1 MKSFQKLN
9 EKLRKVIREYGY
21 IEPTEPQEEAIPK
34 ILDGKNVLIIAPTGS
49 GKTEAALFPVMS
61 KMLDEETKGIGAIY
75 ITPLRALNRDILRR
89 MQEIALKAGLT
100 IEVRHGDTPEATRR
114 RQSIKPPQILIT
126 TPETLQA
133 ILPGK
138 RMRRHLS
145 KVKHVIIDEIHEFL
159 SDKRGAQLALALERL
174 REICGNEFQRIGLSA
189 TIGNPL
195 EAAKFLSGEGR
206 NAEIIDSTI
215 GKKIEVKAEA
225 VIENGKIES
234 KIDADIPETII
245 SRIKRIIEL
254 TLENGSTLLF
264 TNTRETA
271 EFLATMIKRMNPPF
285 NIGVHHGSLSRE
297 ERIRVEEEF
306 KNGII
311 KLLICTSS
319 LELGL
324 DIGLINYVIQYTSP
338 RQTVNLIQRI
348 GRAKHKITET
358 SRGVIITSTLDD
370 ILESA
375 VLARRGVNGILE
387 AIKIHE
393 KALDVLAHQ
402 IVGLI
407 MDNGSIS
414 ISDIKRVFSRAYPYR
429 NISEN
434 EISEVASF
442 LSSIG
447 VVKYFKEDGIVKA
460 RGGRTWKYYYENI
473 SVIPDIRRFKVIS
486 TENMRAIGE
495 LDEEF
500 VAIHVEDPFI
510 LAGRAWKIVNVDED
524 EMKVYVEYIGDEL
537 AAIPAW
543 IGELIPVSME
553 TAMETADLREKIIK
567 GEDIS
572 EYPLK
577 KEAIEYAKKVLEE
590 HLKCGIPIPTSNRII
605 VEGLGRIIIIHVPLG
620 TNGNRALATILSSK
634 ITEKMRINVRRV
646 TDPYRVALIT
656 PNPLNPESIIELI
669 RSLDLEE
676 EDIVNA
682 LKNTHEYQW
691 KLLHV
696 ARRMGVVEKDAKIS
710 KIRGLTAYLEDTV
723 AEKEAIREAIQ
734 DYFDIKAV
742 KRLIEEIRAD
752 KVKVEAYRSRID
764 AEISPLTRQIL
775 VQALPHGLIPKGE
788 APLNIVDIVKERLQN
803 REIILACIHCRKWM
817 GKYKV
822 KYLPEEIVCPKC
834 GAKAVGTTHREDI
847 LKILEKWHR
856 GMKMSDD
863 EKKSFEE
870 FQKSISLIM
879 SYGKKALIA
888 LAARGVGP
896 TTAARIL
903 KGYMKTEEEF
913 YLEILEAEKEYL
925 RTRMFW
931 EG

>member
-9 EKLRKVIREYGY
+9 EKLRKVIVEYGY

-34 ILDGKNVLIIAPTGS
+34 ILDGRNVLIIAPTGS

-61 KMLDEETKGIGAIY
+61 KILDEEARGIRAIY

-100 IEVRHGDTPEATRR
+100 MEVRHGDTPETARR

-138 RMRRHLS
+138 RMRKHLS
-145 KVKHVIIDEIHEFL
+145 KVKHVIIDEIHEFI
-159 SDKRGAQLALALERL
+159 SDKRGAQLSLALERL
-174 REICGNEFQRIGLSA
+174 REICGREYQRIGLSA
-189 TIGNPL
+189 TIGNPW

-206 NAEIIDSTI
+206 DVEIVDSTI
-215 GKKIEVKAEA
+215 GKKIEVKVEA
-225 VIENGKIES
+225 VTDDMKIEGRV
-234 KIDADIPETII
+234 DADIPETII
-245 SRIKRIIEL
+245 PRIKRIVEL
-254 TLENGSTLLF
+254 VLENGSTLLF

-271 EFLATMIKRMNPPF
+271 EYLATIIRKMNPPF

-306 KNGII
+306 KNGKI

-324 DIGLINYVIQYTSP
+324 DIGLVNYVIQYTSP

-348 GRAKHKITET
+348 GRAKHKLTET
-358 SRGVIITSTLDD
+358 SKGTIISSTLDD

-387 AIKIHE
+387 PAKIHE

-407 MDNGSIS
+407 MDNGPMN
-414 ISDIKRVFSRAYPYR
+414 ISDVKRVFIRAYPYR
-429 NISEN
+429 DISEN

-447 VVKYFKEDGIVKA
+447 VVRYFKEDGTIKA
-460 RGGRTWKYYYENI
+460 RGIRTWKYYYENL
-473 SVIPDIRRFKVIS
+473 SVIPDVRRFKVIS

-500 VAIHVEDPFI
+500 VAIHGEEPFI
-510 LAGRAWKIVNVDED
+510 LAGRAWRIINVDEN
-524 EMKVYVEYIGDEL
+524 EMKVYVEYMGDEI

-553 TAMETADLREKIIK
+553 AAMETADLREKII
-567 GEDIS
+567 GSEDLS
-572 EYPLK
+572 EYPLTG
-577 KEAIEYAKKVLEE
+577 EAIEYAKKILGE
-590 HLKCGIPIPTSNRII
+590 HLKCGIPIPTSNRVI
-605 VEGLGRIIIIHVPLG
+605 VEGLGRIIVVHVPLG
-620 TNGNRALATILSSK
+620 TNGNRTLAAILSSK
-634 ITEKMRINVRRV
+634 ITEKMRMNVRRV
-646 TDPYRVALIT
+646 SDPYRVTLIT
-656 PNPLNPESIIELI
+656 PNPLNPESIVELI
-669 RSLDLEE
+669 RGLDIDEE
-676 EDIVNA
+676 SVNT

-710 KIRGLTAYLEDTV
+710 RIKGLAAYLEDTV
-723 AEKEAIREAIQ
+723 VEREALREAIQ
-734 DYFDIKAV
+734 DYFDIEAV
-742 KRLIEEIRAD
+742 KRLLEEVRAG
-752 KVKVEAYRSRID
+752 KVKVEAYKGRMD

-775 VQALPHGLIPKGE
+775 IQALPQGLIPKGE
-788 APLNIVDIVKERLQN
+788 APLNIVDIVRERLQN
-803 REIILACIHCRKWM
+803 REVILACIHCRRWM

-834 GAKAVGTTHREDI
+834 GAKAIGATHREDI
-847 LKILEKWHR
+847 LKILDKWHR
-856 GMKMSDD
+856 GLKMNDD

-879 SYGKKALIA
+879 SYGKRALIA

-903 KGYMKTEEEF
+903 KGYFKTEEEL
-913 YLEILEAEKEYL
+913 YLQILEAEKEYL

-931 EG
+931 EE

>member
-9 EKLRKVIREYGY
+9 EKLRKVIVEYGY

-34 ILDGKNVLIIAPTGS
+34 ILDGRNVLIIAPTGS

-61 KMLDEETKGIGAIY
+61 KILDEEARGIRAIY

-100 IEVRHGDTPEATRR
+100 IEVRHGDTPETARR

-138 RMRRHLS
+138 RMRKHLS
-145 KVKHVIIDEIHEFL
+145 KVKHVIIDEIHEFI
-159 SDKRGAQLALALERL
+159 SDKRGAQLSLALERL
-174 REICGNEFQRIGLSA
+174 REICGREYQRIGLSA
-189 TIGNPL
+189 TIGNPW

-206 NAEIIDSTI
+206 DVEIVDSTI
-215 GKKIEVKAEA
+215 GKKIEVKVEA
-225 VIENGKIES
+225 VTENMKIEGRV
-234 KIDADIPETII
+234 DADIPETII
-245 SRIKRIIEL
+245 PRIKRIVEL
-254 TLENGSTLLF
+254 VLENGSTLLF

-271 EFLATMIKRMNPPF
+271 EYLATIIRKMNPPF

-306 KNGII
+306 KNGKI

-324 DIGLINYVIQYTSP
+324 DIGLVNYVIQYTSP

-348 GRAKHKITET
+348 GRAKHKLTET
-358 SRGVIITSTLDD
+358 SKGTIISSTLDD

-387 AIKIHE
+387 PAKIHE

-407 MDNGSIS
+407 MDNGPMN
-414 ISDIKRVFSRAYPYR
+414 ISDVKRVFRRAYPYR
-429 NISEN
+429 DISEN

-447 VVKYFKEDGIVKA
+447 VVRYFKEDGTIKA
-460 RGGRTWKYYYENI
+460 RGIRTWKYYYENL
-473 SVIPDIRRFKVIS
+473 SVIPDVRRFKVIS

-500 VAIHVEDPFI
+500 VAIHGEEPFI
-510 LAGRAWKIVNVDED
+510 LAGRAWRIINVDED
-524 EMKVYVEYIGDEL
+524 EMKVYVEYMGDEI

-553 TAMETADLREKIIK
+553 AAMETADLREKII
-567 GEDIS
+567 GSEDLS
-572 EYPLK
+572 EYPLTG
-577 KEAIEYAKKVLEE
+577 EAIEYAKKILGE
-590 HLKCGIPIPTSNRII
+590 HLKCGIPIPTSNRVI
-605 VEGLGRIIIIHVPLG
+605 VEGLGRIIVVHVPLG
-620 TNGNRALATILSSK
+620 TNGNRTLAAILSSK
-634 ITEKMRINVRRV
+634 ITEKMRMNVRRIS
-646 TDPYRVALIT
+646 DSYRVALIT
-656 PNPLNPESIIELI
+656 PNPINPESIVELI
-669 RSLDLEE
+669 RGLNIDEG
-676 EDIVNA
+676 IVNA

-710 KIRGLTAYLEDTV
+710 RIKGLAAYLEDTV
-723 AEKEAIREAIQ
+723 AEREALREAIQ
-734 DYFDIKAV
+734 DYFNIEAV
-742 KRLIEEIRAD
+742 KRFVEEVRAGR
-752 KVKVEAYRSRID
+752 VRLEAYRGRMDSN
-764 AEISPLTRQIL
+764 ISPLTRQIL
-775 VQALPHGLIPKGE
+775 IQALPQGLIPKGE
-788 APLNIVDIVKERLQN
+788 APLNIVDIVRERLQN
-803 REIILACIHCRKWM
+803 REVILACIHCRKWM
-817 GKYKV
+817 GRYKV

-834 GAKAVGTTHREDI
+834 GAKAIGATHREDI

-856 GMKMSDD
+856 GLKMSDD

-879 SYGKKALIA
+879 SYGKRALIA

-903 KGYMKTEEEF
+903 KGYFKTEEEF
-913 YLEILEAEKEYL
+913 YLQILEAEKEYL

-931 EG
+931 GE

>member
-1 MKSFQKLN
+1 MKSFQELN
-9 EKLRKVIREYGY
+9 EKLRKVIVEYGY

-34 ILDGKNVLIIAPTGS
+34 ILDGRNVLIIAPTGS

-61 KMLDEETKGIGAIY
+61 KILDEGARGIRAIY

-100 IEVRHGDTPEATRR
+100 IEVRHGDTPETARR

-145 KVKHVIIDEIHEFL
+145 KVKHVIIDEIHEFI
-159 SDKRGAQLALALERL
+159 SDKRGAQLSLALERL
-174 REICGNEFQRIGLSA
+174 REICGSEYQRIGLSA
-189 TIGNPL
+189 TIGNPW

-206 NAEIIDSTI
+206 DVEIVDSTI
-215 GKKIEVKAEA
+215 GKKIEVKVEA
-225 VIENGKIES
+225 VTDDMKIEG
-234 KIDADIPETII
+234 KVDADIPETII
-245 SRIKRIIEL
+245 PRIKRIVEL
-254 TLENGSTLLF
+254 VLENGSTLLF

-271 EFLATMIKRMNPPF
+271 EYLATIIRKINPPF
-285 NIGVHHGSLSRE
+285 DIGVHHGSLSRE
-297 ERIRVEEEF
+297 ERIKVEEEF
-306 KNGII
+306 KNGKI

-324 DIGLINYVIQYTSP
+324 DIGLVNYVIQYTSP

-348 GRAKHKITET
+348 GRAKHKLTET
-358 SRGVIITSTLDD
+358 SQGTIIASTLDD
-370 ILESA
+370 TLESA
-375 VLARRGVNGILE
+375 VLARRGINGILE
-387 AIKIHE
+387 PAKIHE

-407 MDNGSIS
+407 MDNGPMNV
-414 ISDIKRVFSRAYPYR
+414 SDVKRVFSRAYPYR
-429 NISEN
+429 DISEN

-447 VVKYFKEDGIVKA
+447 VVRYFKEDGTIKA
-460 RGGRTWKYYYENI
+460 RGMRTWKYYYENL

-500 VAIHVEDPFI
+500 VAIHGEEPFI
-510 LAGRAWKIVNVDED
+510 LAGRAWRIVNVNED
-524 EMKVYVEYIGDEL
+524 EMRVYVEYMGDEI

-553 TAMETADLREKIIK
+553 AAMEAADLREKIIR
-567 GEDIS
+567 GEDLS
-572 EYPLK
+572 EYPLTE
-577 KEAIEYAKKVLEE
+577 EAIEYAKKILGE
-590 HLKCGIPIPTSNRII
+590 HLKCGIPIPTSNRVI
-605 VEGLGRIIIIHVPLG
+605 VEGLGRIIVIHVPLG
-620 TNGNRALATILSSK
+620 TNGNRTLATILSSK
-634 ITEKMRINVRRV
+634 ITEKMRMNVRRV
-646 TDPYRVALIT
+646 SDPYRVALIT
-656 PNPLNPESIIELI
+656 PNPLNPESIVELI
-669 RSLDLEE
+669 RGLDIDEE
-676 EDIVNA
+676 SVNT

-710 KIRGLTAYLEDTV
+710 RIKGLAAYLEDTV
-723 AEKEAIREAIQ
+723 VEREALREAIQ
-734 DYFDIKAV
+734 DYFDIEAV
-742 KRLIEEIRAD
+742 KRLLEEVRAG
-752 KVKVEAYRSRID
+752 KVKIEAYKGRMD

-775 VQALPHGLIPKGE
+775 IQALPQGLIPKGE
-788 APLNIVDIVKERLQN
+788 APLNIVDIVRERLQN
-803 REIILACIHCRKWM
+803 REVILACIHCRRWM

-834 GAKAVGTTHREDI
+834 GAKAIGATHREDI
-847 LKILEKWHR
+847 LKILDKWHR
-856 GMKMSDD
+856 GLKMNDD

-879 SYGKKALIA
+879 SYGKRALIA

-903 KGYMKTEEEF
+903 KGYFKTEEEF
-913 YLEILEAEKEYL
+913 YLQILEAEKEYL

-931 EG
+931 EE

>member
-9 EKLRKVIREYGY
+9 EKLRKVIVEYGY

-34 ILDGKNVLIIAPTGS
+34 ILDGRNVLIIAPTGS

-61 KMLDEETKGIGAIY
+61 KILDEEARGIRAIY

-100 IEVRHGDTPEATRR
+100 MEVRHGDTPETARR

-138 RMRRHLS
+138 RMRKHLS
-145 KVKHVIIDEIHEFL
+145 KVKHVIIDEIHEFI
-159 SDKRGAQLALALERL
+159 SDKRGAQLSLALERL
-174 REICGNEFQRIGLSA
+174 REICGREYQRIGLSA
-189 TIGNPL
+189 TIGNPW

-206 NAEIIDSTI
+206 DVEIVDSTI
-215 GKKIEVKAEA
+215 GKKIEVKVEA
-225 VIENGKIES
+225 VTDDMKIEGRV
-234 KIDADIPETII
+234 DADIPETII
-245 SRIKRIIEL
+245 PRIKRIVEL
-254 TLENGSTLLF
+254 VLENGSTLLF

-271 EFLATMIKRMNPPF
+271 EYLATIIRKMNPPF

-306 KNGII
+306 KNGKI

-324 DIGLINYVIQYTSP
+324 DIGLVNYVIQYTSP

-348 GRAKHKITET
+348 GRAKHKLTET
-358 SRGVIITSTLDD
+358 SKGTIISSTLDD

-387 AIKIHE
+387 PAKIHE

-407 MDNGSIS
+407 MDNGPMN
-414 ISDIKRVFSRAYPYR
+414 ISDVKRVFIRAYPYR
-429 NISEN
+429 DISEN

-447 VVKYFKEDGIVKA
+447 VVRYFKEDGTIKA
-460 RGGRTWKYYYENI
+460 RGIRTWKYYYENL
-473 SVIPDIRRFKVIS
+473 SVIPDVRRFKVIS

-500 VAIHVEDPFI
+500 VAIHGEEPFI
-510 LAGRAWKIVNVDED
+510 LAGRAWRIINVDED
-524 EMKVYVEYIGDEL
+524 EMKVYVEYMGDEI

-553 TAMETADLREKIIK
+553 AAMETADLREKII
-567 GEDIS
+567 GSEDLS
-572 EYPLK
+572 EYPLTG
-577 KEAIEYAKKVLEE
+577 EAIEYAKKILGE
-590 HLKCGIPIPTSNRII
+590 HLKCGIPIPTSNRVI
-605 VEGLGRIIIIHVPLG
+605 VEGLGRIIVVHVPLG
-620 TNGNRALATILSSK
+620 TNGNRTLAAILSSK
-634 ITEKMRINVRRV
+634 ITEKMRMNVRRIS
-646 TDPYRVALIT
+646 DSYRVALIT
-656 PNPLNPESIIELI
+656 TNPINPESIVELI
-669 RSLDLEE
+669 RGLNIDGG
-676 EDIVNA
+676 IVNA

-710 KIRGLTAYLEDTV
+710 RIKGLAAYLEDTV
-723 AEKEAIREAIQ
+723 AEREALREAIQ
-734 DYFDIKAV
+734 DYFNIEAV
-742 KRLIEEIRAD
+742 KRFVEEVRAGR
-752 KVKVEAYRSRID
+752 VRLEAYRGRMDSD
-764 AEISPLTRQIL
+764 ISPLTRQIL
-775 VQALPHGLIPKGE
+775 IQALPQGLIPKGE
-788 APLNIVDIVKERLQN
+788 APLNIVDIVRERLQN
-803 REIILACIHCRKWM
+803 REVILACIHCRKWM
-817 GKYKV
+817 GRYKV

-834 GAKAVGTTHREDI
+834 GAKAIGATHREDI

-856 GMKMSDD
+856 GLKMSDD

-879 SYGKKALIA
+879 SYGKRALIA

-903 KGYMKTEEEF
+903 KGYFKTEEEF
-913 YLEILEAEKEYL
+913 YLQILEAEKEYL

-931 EG
+931 EE

>member
-9 EKLRKVIREYGY
+9 EKLRKVIVEYGY

-34 ILDGKNVLIIAPTGS
+34 ILDGRNVLIIAPTGS

-61 KMLDEETKGIGAIY
+61 KILDEEARGIRAIY

-100 IEVRHGDTPEATRR
+100 MEVRHGDTPETARR

-138 RMRRHLS
+138 RMRKHLS
-145 KVKHVIIDEIHEFL
+145 KVKHVIIDEIHEFI
-159 SDKRGAQLALALERL
+159 SDKRGAQLSLALERL
-174 REICGNEFQRIGLSA
+174 REICGREYQRIGLSA
-189 TIGNPL
+189 TIGNPW

-206 NAEIIDSTI
+206 DVEIVDSTI
-215 GKKIEVKAEA
+215 GKKIEVKVEA
-225 VIENGKIES
+225 VTDDMKIEGRV
-234 KIDADIPETII
+234 DADIPETII
-245 SRIKRIIEL
+245 PRIKRIVEL
-254 TLENGSTLLF
+254 VLENGSTLLF

-271 EFLATMIKRMNPPF
+271 EYLATIIRKMNPPF

-306 KNGII
+306 KNGKI

-324 DIGLINYVIQYTSP
+324 DIGLVNYVIQYTSP

-348 GRAKHKITET
+348 GRAKHKLTET
-358 SRGVIITSTLDD
+358 SKGTIISSTLDD

-387 AIKIHE
+387 PAKIHE

-407 MDNGSIS
+407 MDNGPMN
-414 ISDIKRVFSRAYPYR
+414 ISDVKRVFIRAYPYR
-429 NISEN
+429 DISEN

-447 VVKYFKEDGIVKA
+447 VVRYFKEDGTIKA
-460 RGGRTWKYYYENI
+460 RGIRTWKYYYENL
-473 SVIPDIRRFKVIS
+473 SVIPDVRRFKVIS

-500 VAIHVEDPFI
+500 VAIHGEEPFI
-510 LAGRAWKIVNVDED
+510 LAGRAWRIINVDEN
-524 EMKVYVEYIGDEL
+524 EMKVYVEYMGDEI

-553 TAMETADLREKIIK
+553 AAMETADLREKII
-567 GEDIS
+567 GSEDLS
-572 EYPLK
+572 EYPLTG
-577 KEAIEYAKKVLEE
+577 EAIEYAKKILGE
-590 HLKCGIPIPTSNRII
+590 HLKCGIPIPTSNRVI
-605 VEGLGRIIIIHVPLG
+605 VEGLGRIIVVHVPLG
-620 TNGNRALATILSSK
+620 TNGNRTLAAILSSK
-634 ITEKMRINVRRV
+634 ITEKMRMNVRRIS
-646 TDPYRVALIT
+646 DSYRVALIT
-656 PNPLNPESIIELI
+656 PNPINPESIVELI
-669 RSLDLEE
+669 RGLNIDGG
-676 EDIVNA
+676 IVNA

-710 KIRGLTAYLEDTV
+710 RIKGLAAYLEDTV
-723 AEKEAIREAIQ
+723 AEKEALREAIQ
-734 DYFDIKAV
+734 DYFNIEAV
-742 KRLIEEIRAD
+742 KRFVEEVRAGR
-752 KVKVEAYRSRID
+752 VRLEAYRGRMD
-764 AEISPLTRQIL
+764 ADISPLTRQIL
-775 VQALPHGLIPKGE
+775 IQALPQGLIPKGE
-788 APLNIVDIVKERLQN
+788 APLNIVDIVRERLQN
-803 REIILACIHCRKWM
+803 REVILACIHCRKWM
-817 GKYKV
+817 GRYKV

-834 GAKAVGTTHREDI
+834 GAKAIGATHREDI

-856 GMKMSDD
+856 GLKMSDD

-879 SYGKKALIA
+879 SYGKRALIA

-903 KGYMKTEEEF
+903 KGYFKTEEEF
-913 YLEILEAEKEYL
+913 YLQILEAEKEYL

-931 EG
+931 EE